1 MYREYKLTKILIMLD
16 NIKKYRVLL
25 ASQSPRRRELMGML
39 DIPFE
44 TVRLTGVDESFP
56 QEMDAVDVPGYLAR
70 KKAMAC
76 RDLIKDNELVIT
88 ADTVVILDNVIYGK
102 PFDEEQAVQML
113 MTLQG
118 RTHQVVTGVSVT
130 TKERSLDFSVSTD
143 VTFGP
148 LSEEEAR
155 FYVRHYR
162 PLDKAGAYGIQEW
175 IGCAAVEGINGSF
188 YNVMGLPV
196 QRLYKELKAF

>member
-155 FYVRHYR
+155 FYVTHYR

>member
-1 MYREYKLTKILIMLD
+1 MLD
-16 NIKKYRVLL
+16 NITKYRVLL

-44 TVRLTGVDESFP
+44 TVRLEGVDESFP
-56 QEMDAVDVPGYLAR
+56 MEMDAVEVPGYLAR
-70 KKAMAC
+70 KKASAC
-76 RDLIKDNELVIT
+76 RDLIKENELVIT
-88 ADTVVILDNVIYGK
+88 ADTVVILDNIIYGK

-113 MTLQG
+113 LTLQG

-130 TKERSLDFSVSTD
+130 TKERTLDFSVSTD

-155 FYVRHYR
+155 FYVTHYR

-196 QRLYKELKAF
+196 QRLYRELQNF